1 MVGGVDDHSAL
12 ADRGDAGAR
21 DLLNGVIAGEDVVLG
36 QLLDRRGLVLI
47 VDRAE
52 LLVARSGRLIVW
64 GSPDA
69 GFVSVASAD
78 LP

>member
-1 MVGGVDDHSAL
+1 MDDHGAL
-12 ADRGDAGAR
+12 ADREAAGAR
-21 DLLNGVIAGEDVVLG
+21 DFLNGVIAGEDVVFG

-52 LLVARSGRLIVW
+52 LLVARSGGLIVW

-69 GFVSVASAD
+69 GFVPVASAD